1 MYFKVLVSSICLL
14 VLSAVPARAQLSIC
28 GKPASFSKSIADN
41 IQSKKL
47 PQVDVAAFLA
57 EDMQQA
63 GKDIPYR
70 FGAPIDVGFDMNNS
84 GSWSRLPD
92 GSRIWRLE
100 IISEGA
106 YSLNL

>member
-14 VLSAVPARAQLSIC
+14 VLSAVPARAQLSIG

-41 IQSKKL
+41 IPFKKL

-63 GKDIPYR
+63 GKDIPY
-70 FGAPIDVGFDMNNS
+70 
-84 GSWSRLPD
+84 
-92 GSRIWRLE
+92 
-100 IISEGA
+100 
-106 YSLNL
+106 